1 MNAID
6 VLRITP
12 ATTNVLSKS
21 RGQLFEI
28 VLPHQASFATALS
41 SGYLGDDALFVTQK
55 QFCDS
60 FGVSEGVCD
69 RREIL

>member
-1 MNAID
+1 MYCG
-6 VLRITP
+6 LP
-12 ATTNVLSKS
+12 LQPQMSCQS
-21 RGQLFEI
+21 RVASYLKLFC
-28 VLPHQASFATALS
+28 PHQASFATALS
-41 SGYLGDDALFVTQK
+41 SGYLGDEALFVTQK